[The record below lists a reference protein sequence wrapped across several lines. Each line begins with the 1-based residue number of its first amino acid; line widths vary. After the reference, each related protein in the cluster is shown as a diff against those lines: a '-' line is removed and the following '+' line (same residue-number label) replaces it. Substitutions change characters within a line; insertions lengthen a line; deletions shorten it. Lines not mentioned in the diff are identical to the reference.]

1 MSFNPHI
8 LFIWWIIINKSF
20 LKQKKKSFLKV
31 PEVSQIS
38 FLTIFFFYI
47 FHKSSIKFLLK

>member
-20 LKQKKKSFLKV
+20 LKQKKIIFKSTGGKSNLIFNN
-31 PEVSQIS
+31 
-38 FLTIFFFYI
+38 FFFI
-47 FHKSSIKFLLK
+47 FSIKVVLNFY